1 MKGVIF
7 DFNGTLFLD
16 HDKHVKAWNQ
26 ISQLLRHCPIT
37 KEELFTKFNG
47 VPNDVIISE
56 MLAGK
61 GTKPQIQKYSA
72 LKEEYYRA
80 YCQKDP
86 ASFHLISGAYDY
98 FQSLQKRHIPF
109 TIASASIKENIDFF
123 ISSFH
128 LDDYFDI
135 SQIVYDDGTYQNKVA
150 MFIKAAHNIGVD
162 ISDCLIYE
170 DSISGIQSA
179 YEAGCHEIIVID
191 TAKQK
196 DTYQKLPGVV
206 RVISDLTEVSYDKS
220 DCSQ

>member
-56 MLAGK
+56 MLAGE

-86 ASFHLISGAYDY
+86 ASFHLTSGAYDY

-135 SQIVYDDGTYQNKVA
+135 SKIVYDDGTYQNKVA

-191 TAKQK
+191 TAGQK

-206 RVISDLTEVSYDKS
+206 RVISDLTEVSYGKS

>member
-56 MLAGK
+56 MLAGE

-86 ASFHLISGAYDY
+86 ASFHLTSGAYDY

-191 TAKQK
+191 TAGQK

-206 RVISDLTEVSYDKS
+206 RVISDLTEVSYGKS